1 MPEEDDLATK
11 VQAALGRIRPQLQ
24 AHGGDVEYVGIEDAT
39 VKVRLQGAC
48 AGCPMA
54 QMTLKQGI
62 EAYLKEELPEVAGVE
77 QVA

>member
-1 MPEEDDLATK
+1 MAEEDLKTR
-11 VQAALGRIRPQLQ
+11 VQAALDRIRPQLQ
-24 AHGGDVEYVGIEDAT
+24 AHGGDVEYVSVEEGT

-54 QMTLKQGI
+54 QMTIKSGVEAFLK
-62 EAYLKEELPEVAGVE
+62 KEVPEVAGVE

>member
-1 MPEEDDLATK
+1 MAEEDLKTR
-11 VQAALGRIRPQLQ
+11 VQAALDRIRPQLQ
-24 AHGGDVEYVGIEDAT
+24 AHGGDVEYVGVEGGT

-54 QMTLKQGI
+54 QMTIKSGVEALLK
-62 EAYLKEELPEVAGVE
+62 KEVPEVAGVE